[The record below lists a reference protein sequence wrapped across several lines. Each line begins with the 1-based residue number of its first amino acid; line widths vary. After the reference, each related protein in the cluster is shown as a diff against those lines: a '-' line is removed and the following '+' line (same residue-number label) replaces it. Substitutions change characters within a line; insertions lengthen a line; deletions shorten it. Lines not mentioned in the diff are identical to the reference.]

1 MKERYI
7 APAVM
12 LIAGAI
18 TSILNIID
26 EIPVLDGL
34 IRLLVVLIIFYILG
48 KIVTVIIRKAT
59 RPRIEKEETVENIE
73 SESISAES
81 LSSKN
86 LAAEE
91 QVITRDQ

>member
-26 EIPVLDGL
+26 KIPVLDGL
-34 IRLLVVLIIFYILG
+34 IRLLVVLIVFYILG
-48 KIVTVIIRKAT
+48 KIVTVIIHKAT
-59 RPRIEKEETVENIE
+59 APKIVPEKIDERILSENI
-73 SESISAES
+73 
-81 LSSKN
+81 
-86 LAAEE
+86 AAEE
-91 QVITRDQ
+91 EVITRDQ

>member
-7 APAVM
+7 APAIM

-26 EIPVLDGL
+26 AIPVLEGL

-48 KIVTVIIRKAT
+48 KIMTVIIRKTTAE
-59 RPRIEKEETVENIE
+59 INIE
-73 SESISAES
+73 QEEDTQNDESI
-81 LSSKN
+81 N
-86 LAAEE
+86 IAAEE
-91 QVITRDQ
+91 EVITKDQ